1 MKIRFVVPVFAALAL
16 SFIAAAQSAPKA
28 GDPVGKV
35 GVIDF
40 QAAIANTAEGK
51 QDAAQLQ
58 TEFGPRQTELA
69 SISKQIDDLNT
80 KLRTGQNTLSD
91 DEKTRIQSQVS
102 QLTQSGQRKQQ
113 DLQDDENAR
122 EQDLVQTI
130 GSKMVQLVDKYA
142 KDNGLSLVLDG
153 GSQQSIVVYA
163 SDTTNITQAIVTLY
177 DSTYP
182 AKSGGTAPSSSTTPH
197 TMTPHS
203 TTPRPS
209 GGAGTTPKQ

>member
-1 MKIRFVVPVFAALAL
+1 MKIRFVAPVFAALAF
-16 SFIAAAQSAPKA
+16 SFIAAAQTAPKA
-28 GDPVGKV
+28 DPVGKI

-51 QDAAQLQ
+51 ADAAQLQ

-69 SISKQIDDLNT
+69 NISKQIDDLNS

-91 DEKTRIQSQVS
+91 DEKARIQSQIT

-113 DLQDDENAR
+113 DLSDDENAK
-122 EQDLVQTI
+122 EQELVQTI

-142 KDNGLSLVLDG
+142 KDNGFSVVLDG

-163 SDTTNITQAIVTLY
+163 ADATNITQAIVTLY
-177 DSTYP
+177 DSANP
-182 AKSGGTAPSSSTTPH
+182 AKSGGAAPSSSTTPH
-197 TMTPHS
+197 T
-203 TTPRPS
+203 TTPRP
-209 GGAGTTPKQ
+209 GGTGSTTPKQ